1 MMRISGATHPLPHMR
16 LWLAQ
21 VQVYVYLYTSLVVA
35 GSTFATVAND
45 QGLILSRDS
54 AVLIGIS
61 VSVPPRKCLIV
72 F

>member
-1 MMRISGATHPLPHMR
+1 MKISGATHPLPHMR
-16 LWLAQ
+16 SWLAQ

-35 GSTFATVAND
+35 VSTFATVTNV
-45 QGLILSRDS
+45 QGLIVSRDS
-54 AVLIGIS
+54 AALSGIS